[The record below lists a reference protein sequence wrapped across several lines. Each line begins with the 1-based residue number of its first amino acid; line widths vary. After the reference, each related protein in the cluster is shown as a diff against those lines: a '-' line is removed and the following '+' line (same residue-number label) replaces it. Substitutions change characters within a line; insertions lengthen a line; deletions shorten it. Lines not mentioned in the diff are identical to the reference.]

1 MPQALK
7 TIGHS
12 SLVLIEGIRG
22 AVLAV
27 ARTKAC
33 VSKGAS
39 PPLVAANFGFGAVYA
54 LGLDLQGVNVVG
66 AVPAAF
72 PARRAIYENSKSPE
86 RVSGIP

>member
-39 PPLVAANFGFGAVYA
+39 PPLVAANFGI
-54 LGLDLQGVNVVG
+54 G